1 MSHKE
6 WIGWLEYFE
15 RNGRLDPIRMYDR
28 GTAQL
33 CSIVTNA
40 LGGSGTVE
48 DFLPYKTRPQN
59 VLDNL
64 DDFVKA
70 FGMVKNGRSR

>member
-6 WIGWLEYFE
+6 WMDWIDYFD

-28 GTAQL
+28 GSAQL
-33 CSIVTNA
+33 CGIVVKA
-40 LGGSGTVE
+40 LGGTGNME
-48 DFLPYKTRPQN
+48 DFLPYKPKPK
-59 VLDNL
+59 LDNL
-64 DDFVKA
+64 DDFVNA

>member
-6 WIGWLEYFE
+6 WMDWLDYFE

-28 GTAQL
+28 GSAQL
-33 CSIVTNA
+33 CSIVTKA
-40 LGGSGTVE
+40 LGGSGSVE
-48 DFLPYKTRPQN
+48 DFLPYKPKPK
-59 VLDNL
+59 LDNL

>member
-6 WIGWLEYFE
+6 WMDWLDYFN

-28 GTAQL
+28 GYAL
-33 CSIVTNA
+33 LSSIVNKA
-40 LGGSGTVE
+40 LGGKGELE
-48 DFLPYKTRPQN
+48 DFLPYKPTPKE
-59 VLDNL
+59 LNL

>member
-6 WIGWLEYFE
+6 WMDWLDYFE
-15 RNGRLDPIRMYDR
+15 RNGRLDPIRLYDR
-28 GTAQL
+28 GSAQL
-33 CSIVTNA
+33 CSIVAKA
-40 LGGSGTVE
+40 LGGSGTME
-48 DFLPYKTRPQN
+48 DFLPYKPKPKLEN
-59 VLDNL
+59 I

>member
-1 MSHKE
+1 MTHRE
-6 WIGWLEYFE
+6 WIEWIEYFN

-28 GTAQL
+28 GSAQL
-33 CSIVTNA
+33 CSIVANA

-48 DFLPYKTRPQN
+48 DFLPYKPQREN
-59 VLDNL
+59 PLASL
-64 DDFVKA
+64 DDVVKA

>member
-6 WIGWLEYFE
+6 WIDWIEYFD

-28 GTAQL
+28 GSAQL
-33 CSIVTNA
+33 CSIVARA
-40 LGGSGTVE
+40 LGGTGNME
-48 DFLPYKTRPQN
+48 DFLPYKPKPKA
-59 VLDNL
+59 LNL
-64 DDFVKA
+64 DDVVKA

>member
-1 MSHKE
+1 MSHRE
-6 WIGWLEYFE
+6 WIEWIEYFN

-28 GTAQL
+28 GSAQL
-33 CSIVTNA
+33 CSIVANA

-48 DFLPYKTRPQN
+48 DFLPYKPAPKPN
-59 VLDNL
+59 LDNL